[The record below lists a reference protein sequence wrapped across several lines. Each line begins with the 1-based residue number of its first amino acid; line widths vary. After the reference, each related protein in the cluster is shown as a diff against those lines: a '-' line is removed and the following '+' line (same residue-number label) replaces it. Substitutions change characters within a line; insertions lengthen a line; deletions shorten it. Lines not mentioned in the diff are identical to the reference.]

1 MADNITLN
9 AGAGGSTVAT
19 DDCGAGGHAQ
29 IVKLAYSTDGAA
41 TPITGDAKGL
51 QVQQATAADLN
62 CTEASAS
69 AIKTAVELID
79 NSVDGNYLNVNQNIA
94 GTDVAAGAGAVGAQ
108 VQRITLA
115 SDDPAVTSLAALDNA
130 VDGNYLNVNVN
141 LAGTDAPSG
150 AGTEAGVLRVTLP
163 TDGTGVVKLG
173 AGIASIGKLTD
184 DQKIDLNKI
193 AGSSVVVGAGTEATA
208 LRITIPT
215 DCTGLLSVDD
225 NGASLTVDN
234 ATISVVG
241 NGAAATAQR
250 VTLANDSTGIVALTT
265 STASIGKLAA
275 NDGVDIGNVD
285 VASIAAGTNL
295 IGKVGID
302 QATANANEVVVKS
315 GTVTAVTSIT
325 NAVAVT
331 NADITSCKTALEII
345 DDWDDSNYCNVNVN
359 IAGTDVAAGAG
370 AVSAQTQRVTH
381 ASDDPAV
388 TALQV
393 IDNCISGSEAQVDVV
408 AALPAGAN
416 LIGDVAIGPRATG
429 GATPY
434 SYISDGTDFVSV
446 TDGASTL
453 YAISCTSTDATVVYL
468 KIYDHADAPDPS
480 ADAASIALRFAVPS
494 AATGAGFVW
503 NVPQGM
509 NFANGIGFALVTGAA
524 DTDETAV
531 TANEVMLN
539 LVYKH

>member
-193 AGSSVVVGAGTEATA
+193 AGSSVVVGAGTE
-208 LRITIPT
+208 
-215 DCTGLLSVDD
+215 
-225 NGASLTVDN
+225 DN